1 VRLDIIATRS
11 HYLDHIAPVWDALP
25 ERRRGSIVIR
35 EVARE
40 RAETLGLPFTL
51 RDAARNPVLVTS
63 AGDLGR
69 ANRFP
74 NRPIALMNH
83 GIGGTYGRASR
94 PHVPDLPNVSLL
106 LFASDYVATEARKAY
121 PGMRIE
127 VTGSPFADWLPRKEP
142 GPQTVAISFH
152 WDTSTN
158 RATAEKHPAL
168 PHYRA
173 ALPEIVKRFHVIGHG
188 HPKSIEEYGVMWE
201 AMGVE
206 VVREFTDVCRR
217 ADLYVCDTSSSIYE
231 FAATGRP
238 VVLLNA
244 PWYRRHIN
252 QGVMRFWSGAD
263 VGIQVDEPDQLAD
276 AIERALQDEPE
287 QRAKREAIVD
297 KCFAHRG
304 HAAQVTADVLVDWMQ
319 QTRRMAA

>member
-1 VRLDIIATRS
+1 MAVKLDIIATQR
-11 HYLDHIAPVWDALP
+11 HFIDHIAPVWDALP
-25 ERRRGSIVIR
+25 SRRRGQIVIR
-35 EVARE
+35 EGARA
-40 RAETLGLPFTL
+40 RAKELGLEPVST
-51 RDAARNPVLVTS
+51 RDTARNPVLVTS
-63 AGDLGR
+63 GGDLAR

-83 GIGGTYGRASR
+83 GIGGIYGRGN
-94 PHVPDLPNVSLL
+94 HQHIPDLPNVSLQ
-106 LFASDYVATEARKAY
+106 LFASEYAASWARQSDR
-121 PGMRIE
+121 RIE
-127 VTGSPFADWLPRKEP
+127 VTGSPFVDWLPRKEP

-152 WDTSTN
+152 WRTHRVTP
-158 RATAEKHPAL
+158 EKQPAID
-168 PHYRA
+168 HYRA
-173 ALPEIVKRFHVIGHG
+173 VLPEIVKRFHVIGHA
-188 HPKSIEEYGVMWE
+188 HPKAVEEYGAMWQD
-201 AMGVE
+201 MGVE
-206 VVREFTDVCRR
+206 FVSEFTDVCRR

-238 VVLLNA
+238 VVPLNA

-252 QGVMRFWSGAD
+252 QGVLRFWSGAD
-263 VGIQVDEPDQLAD
+263 VGIQVDEPDELAD

-304 HAAQVTADVLVDWMQ
+304 QAAQVTADVLVDWMA

>member
-1 VRLDIIATRS
+1 MKLDIIATRS
-11 HYLDHIAPVWDALP
+11 HYIDHIAPLWDALP
-25 ERRRGSIVIR
+25 ARRRGSIVVR
-35 EVARE
+35 ENALP
-40 RAETLGLPFTL
+40 RAQALGLGPL
-51 RDAARNPVLVTS
+51 SSRDTATRPVLVTS

-74 NRPIALMNH
+74 NRLIAYMNH
-83 GIGGTYGRASR
+83 GIGGTYGRERR
-94 PHVPDLPNVSLL
+94 PHVPDLPGVSLL
-106 LFASDYVATEARKAY
+106 MFASEYAATEARKAY
-121 PGMRIE
+121 PGLRIE

-152 WDTSTN
+152 WRTHRVTP
-158 RATAEKHPAL
+158 EKQPAID
-168 PHYRA
+168 HYRSV
-173 ALPEIVKRFHVIGHG
+173 LPDIAKRFHVIGHA
-188 HPKSIEEYGVMWE
+188 HPKAVEEYGAMWRD
-201 AMGVE
+201 MGVE
-206 VVREFTDVCRR
+206 FVPEFTDVCRR

-287 QRAKREAIVD
+287 QQAKREAIVD
-297 KCFAHRG
+297 RAFAHRG
-304 HAAQVTADVLVDWMQ
+304 QAAQVTAEVLVDWMQ

>member
-25 ERRRGSIVIR
+25 ARRRGSIVIR
-35 EVARE
+35 EIARE
-40 RAETLGLPFTL
+40 RAEALGLPVTT
-51 RDAARNPVLVTS
+51 RDTGRNPVIVTS
-63 AGDLGR
+63 MGDLAR

-74 NRPIALMNH
+74 DRPIALMNH
-83 GIGGTYGRASR
+83 GIGGVYGRR
-94 PHVPDLPNVSLL
+94 RRQHIPDVPGVNLF
-106 LFASDYVATEARKAY
+106 LFASEYAASWACTAY
-121 PGMRIE
+121 PNERIE

-152 WDTSTN
+152 WRTHRITP
-158 RATAEKHPAL
+158 EKQPAID
-168 PHYRA
+168 HYRA
-173 ALPEIVKRFHVIGHG
+173 VLPAIAKRFHIIGHG
-188 HPKSIEEYGVMWE
+188 HPKSIEEYGAMWE
-201 AMGVE
+201 SMGVE
-206 VVREFTDVCRR
+206 VVREFTDICRR

-244 PWYRRHIN
+244 PWYRRDIE

-276 AIERALQDEPE
+276 AIERALEDEPE
-287 QRAKREAIVD
+287 QQAKREAIVD
-297 KCFAHRG
+297 RAFAHRG
-304 HAAQVTADVLVDWMQ
+304 NAAQVTAEVLMDWMQ
-319 QTRRMAA
+319 QPRRMAA